1 MIWDF
6 RSGRESREDSSSGSS
21 ASRAASASYLADIRS
36 TRVFSL
42 EDCLARCLKRIRELY
57 QRSVEPGQTARIGG
71 AWFFKPLT
79 RERTAEL
86 EQVLVR
92 IREPLRERLVPVEQR
107 YLREQAASRIN
118 AAAATALIR
127 STFQAAG
134 LVPYVTGQKYRA
146 RVLVTLPGGDHVRF
160 YVRYKDISREGFAEE
175 ILKAVQDLG
184 DALSR
189 LGYGAAIS

>member
-1 MIWDF
+1 MKPF
-6 RSGRESREDSSSGSS
+6 DSMTEEEILQEGMK
-21 ASRAASASYLADIRS
+21 AVRDYLADIRQ
-36 TRVFSL
+36 TRVFSI
-42 EDCLARCLKRIRELY
+42 EDCLDRCLKRIRELY
-57 QRSVEPGQTARIGG
+57 QRSVEPGQSARIGG

-79 RERTAEL
+79 RDRTAEL
-86 EQVLVR
+86 EEVLAR
-92 IREPLRERLVPVEQR
+92 FREPLRERLVPVEQR

-127 STFQAAG
+127 TTFQAAG

-146 RVLVTLPGGDHVRF
+146 RVEVTLPEGNRVRF
-160 YVRYKDISREGFAEE
+160 YVRYKDISREGFADE
-175 ILKAVQDLG
+175 ILKAVLDLG

>member
-1 MIWDF
+1 MKPF
-6 RSGRESREDSSSGSS
+6 DSMTEEEILQEGMK
-21 ASRAASASYLADIRS
+21 AVRDYLADIRS

-42 EDCLARCLKRIRELY
+42 EDCLGRCLKQIRELY
-57 QRSVEPGQTARIGG
+57 QRSVEPWQSARIGG

-79 RERTAEL
+79 RERMANL
-86 EQVLVR
+86 EQVLAR
-92 IREPLRERLVPVEQR
+92 FRGPLRERIAAVEQR

-127 STFQAAG
+127 TTFQAAG

-146 RVLVTLPGGDHVRF
+146 RVEVTLPEGNHVRF
-160 YVRYKDISREGFAEE
+160 YVRYKDLTREGFTDE
-175 ILKAVQDLG
+175 ILKAVLDLG